1 MAVASKGGAATG
13 SEASIGEGVHDDR
26 DGYSCVLAG
35 ATGLVGAALLRLLL
49 ADPKAKAVTVLARRP
64 LDAAATAGL
73 EAMRP
78 KLRIIVASFDD
89 LDTALQD
96 VEADIVYC
104 TLGTTI
110 KAAGSQ
116 EAFRLVDL
124 EYPLA
129 LARYAKRVNASQF
142 AVITAMGASKSSAFF
157 YSRVKGELE
166 EELAKLEIPLLHI
179 FRPSL
184 LLGQRSAKRLGETV
198 GAWLATALGFTMV
211 GPLRKYRA
219 IRGERVAAAMIH
231 ATGIGRAG
239 QHGQG
244 QHDRSVQ
251 RTPEVRIY
259 ASDDIAGLGAHNGE
273 VT

>member
-1 MAVASKGGAATG
+1 MSAGPR
-13 SEASIGEGVHDDR
+13 DDR
-26 DGYSCVLAG
+26 EGYSCVLAG
-35 ATGLVGAALLRLLL
+35 ATGLVGAALLRQLL
-49 ADPKAKAVTVLARRP
+49 ADPNTRTVTVLVRRP

-73 EAMRP
+73 EAMRS

-89 LDTALQD
+89 IDLAMQD

-104 TLGTTI
+104 ALGTTI

-116 EAFRLVDL
+116 EAFRTVDL

-142 AVITAMGASKSSAFF
+142 AVITAMGSSKSSAFF

-179 FRPSL
+179 FQPSL
-184 LLGQRSAKRLGETV
+184 LLGHRKEKRLGETV
-198 GAWLATALGFTMV
+198 GTWLATALGFTMV
-211 GPLRKYRA
+211 GRLRRYRA
-219 IRGERVAAAMIH
+219 IRGDVVAAAMLR
-231 ATGIGRAG
+231 ATRIAWAE

-244 QHDRSVQ
+244 QNRTVQ
-251 RTPEVRIY
+251 RSPEVKVY
-259 ASDDIAGLGAHNGE
+259 ASGDIAELGHIQAR
-273 VT
+273 